1 LLEMILLEDDFVG
14 GDFRR
19 FFVGLEV
26 ICWKCCCGG
35 HFVGNDFAGGDF
47 VGGDFVG
54 GDWR

>member
-1 LLEMILLEDDFVG
+1 MILLEDDFVG